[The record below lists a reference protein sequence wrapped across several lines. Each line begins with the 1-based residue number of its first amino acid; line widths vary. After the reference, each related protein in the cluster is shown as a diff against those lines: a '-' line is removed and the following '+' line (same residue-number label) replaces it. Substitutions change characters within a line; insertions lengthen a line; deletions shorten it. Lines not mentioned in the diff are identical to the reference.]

1 MAEHKTRVF
10 ISHAEVNAEAAEQL
24 AEGLRSESLDV
35 WTYAMIGPGENWA
48 AQVANALE
56 QADAMVV
63 LLTPKWVESEW
74 VKQEIEYALSSKRFQ
89 HRLIPVVIGREHGT
103 WLAKAP
109 WVLKML
115 QMVTSPTP
123 AKASKRVAEYLK
135 KAG

>member
-1 MAEHKTRVF
+1 MRSERAIFFWVLGGTWNAPHPSNCLIGSEALRSSSMAEHKTRVF

-63 LLTPKWVESEW
+63 LLTPNRW
-74 VKQEIEYALSSKRFQ
+74 
-89 HRLIPVVIGREHGT
+89 
-103 WLAKAP
+103 
-109 WVLKML
+109 
-115 QMVTSPTP
+115 SPN
-123 AKASKRVAEYLK
+123 
-135 KAG
+135 G